1 MVFSFQNFIQI
12 SVQFSGSLI
21 ATHIHENTINLTLQ
35 CHTQLVA
42 RPSEIIIFFSISDST
57 MRKNLV
63 SVLQFLGH
71 IRKSTKILYF
81 LQKKY
86 YLSRKFLKNL
96 LFPKNL
102 YNKVPSPL
110 GRNFL
115 RLDYALCETRTGR
128 ARVPFMGSPSP
139 GSRAASPG
147 LERRP
152 LCPLP
157 RATPTE

>member
-1 MVFSFQNFIQI
+1 MAREMKGIANMIHVSMCKNHRFNARMSMVFSFQNFIQI

-96 LFPKNL
+96 LFPRTYIIIL
-102 YNKVPSPL
+102 LSI
-110 GRNFL
+110 F
-115 RLDYALCETRTGR
+115 LDYGKTHFCL
-128 ARVPFMGSPSP
+128 VY
-139 GSRAASPG
+139 
-147 LERRP
+147 
-152 LCPLP
+152 
-157 RATPTE
+157 ATWLAKN

>member
-1 MVFSFQNFIQI
+1 MAREMKGVANMIHVSMCKNHRFNARMSMAFSFQNFIQI

-63 SVLQFLGH
+63 SVLQFLSH
-71 IRKSTKILYF
+71 IRKNTKILYF

-96 LFPKNL
+96 LSTRTYIIILLSIF
-102 YNKVPSPL
+102 
-110 GRNFL
+110 
-115 RLDYALCETRTGR
+115 LDYGKTHFCL
-128 ARVPFMGSPSP
+128 VY
-139 GSRAASPG
+139 
-147 LERRP
+147 
-152 LCPLP
+152 
-157 RATPTE
+157 ATWLAKN